1 MANSPLPTM
10 GLIEV
15 CGAIIF
21 SPKTTMGVA
30 IAIAMGLLDIY
41 IYNPTASF
49 QPSLDVSIFCSTVG
63 RCLLFL
69 APVLHC
75 WSRQVGGWS
84 GCGWCFFFKLYR
96 KKMEKTSSKYE
107 HHLPVNHIMW
117 EKMVNHLLIPCY
129 FCRKSSSSQLPL
141 QNSEHGE
148 RARSHGIAGRKSP
161 RSLVCSKIQGTTT
174 MRR

>member
-1 MANSPLPTM
+1 MASFATPNN
-10 GLIEV
+10 
-15 CGAIIF
+15 GAYRSLRGYDF
-21 SPKTTMGVA
+21 LFPQDDHGSGDRYRHGPPG
-30 IAIAMGLLDIY
+30 Y
-41 IYNPTASF
+41 IYNPTASS
-49 QPSLDVSIFCSTVG
+49 QPSLDVSILCSNCRTMSPLFG
-63 RCLLFL
+63 TSATLLE
-69 APVLHC
+69 
-75 WSRQVGGWS
+75 SSGW
-84 GCGWCFFFKLYR
+84 WLVRMWLVFFFNLYR
-96 KKMEKTSSKYE
+96 KKMEKTSSKYK